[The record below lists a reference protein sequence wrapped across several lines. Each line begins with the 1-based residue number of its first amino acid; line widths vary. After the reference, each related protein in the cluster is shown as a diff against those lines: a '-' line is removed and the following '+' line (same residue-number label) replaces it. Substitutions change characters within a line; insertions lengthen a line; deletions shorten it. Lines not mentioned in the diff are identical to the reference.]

1 MASISD
7 VAKLAGV
14 SRSTVSLVCNN
25 KGYVSREMRE
35 KIERAMREL
44 NYTPSELGRNLK
56 KQRSGIIGIII
67 PDMAHPFFSGF
78 VKYAEKALYSR
89 GYKTMICGTAS
100 REDVEAEYLN
110 MLERHTMDGVIMGS
124 HSLGVEKYREI
135 SRPILALDRHLSET
149 IPVVRTDKEQT
160 GIAAA
165 ELFLE
170 KGCRNVVQMASSH
183 TVKNYE
189 HEKED
194 IFRKLL
200 EEKGVLVT
208 DIPVGYNA
216 FTEDAYQDAARRV
229 FELCPDADGILGVD
243 MAIMACMK
251 EARRRGKRVPQ
262 DIHMTAIDGTFVTRI
277 GERQVTA
284 IVQPVEKMAEACVDL
299 ILDMVEKNLS
309 VPLQTVFPISV
320 QKGETM

>member
-25 KGYVSREMRE
+25 KGYVSKEMRE

-56 KQRSGIIGIII
+56 MQRSGIIGIII
-67 PDMAHPFFSGF
+67 PDISHPFFAGF
-78 VKYAEKALYSR
+78 VKYAEKELYSR

-100 REDVEAEYLN
+100 REDVEEEYLN
-110 MLERHTMDGVIMGS
+110 MLERRTMDGVIMGA
-124 HSLGVEKYREI
+124 HSLGVEKYRQI
-135 SRPILALDRHLSET
+135 SRPILALDRNLSET

-160 GIAAA
+160 GRIAA

-183 TVKNYE
+183 TISNYE
-189 HEKED
+189 YEKED
-194 IFRKLL
+194 VFRRIL
-200 EEKGVLVT
+200 EEKGVRVT

-216 FTEDAYQDAARRV
+216 FTEDAYRTAAQRV
-229 FELCPDADGILGVD
+229 FEQCPDADGILGVD
-243 MAIMACMK
+243 MAIMACMY
-251 EARRRGKRVPQ
+251 EAGQRGKRIPQ
-262 DIHMTAIDGTFVTRI
+262 DVHMIAIDGTFVTRI
-277 GERQVTA
+277 GERRITA
-284 IVQPVEKMAEACVDL
+284 IVQPVEKMAETSVNL
-299 ILDMVEKNLS
+299 ILDMVEKNMS
-309 VPLQTVFPISV
+309 VPLQTVFPVSI
-320 QKGETM
+320 QEGETM